1 MGPMTE
7 TIRLYLDE
15 DVRVLLADI
24 LRQRGYDAIHV
35 LEVNRNG
42 LTDLEQLSYAVSQQ
56 RAIVTHNIG
65 DFMRLDQQYQAQGKE
80 HYGIMVSDQVSLS
93 ELLRRTL
100 KCLNQY
106 TAQDAYNQVIWL
118 HNFK

>member
-1 MGPMTE
+1 
-7 TIRLYLDE
+7 
-15 DVRVLLADI
+15 
-24 LRQRGYDAIHV
+24 
-35 LEVNRNG
+35 
-42 LTDLEQLSYAVSQQ
+42 
-56 RAIVTHNIG
+56 
-65 DFMRLDQQYQAQGKE
+65 MRLDQQHQAQGKE